1 MSRIDAAKMNR
12 VHGRLAVGPGALIDS
27 DILALARNYKRN
39 VATRFKLLAEGEIK
53 HIQAR
58 ELFASVKLDG
68 QLHFLY
74 RDRQECFLF
83 NASGRVV
90 TGLALLDDAEG
101 ALAARDSVVLIGEL
115 YYRREEE
122 RSRVYKVTAALGSE
136 AQDKADGLAFAAF
149 DLLVL
154 NGESCARNGFAR
166 NQALLAELV
175 PASGPFH
182 RVAQEPVDAK
192 TLALKFRDWVR
203 EAGEEGVVAVA
214 PETHVVYKIKP
225 RHDVR
230 AVVVGYTERPDEP
243 GAVRVLLVALMRP
256 DGSLQILSRVGTG
269 FDDEQRRELFDRL
282 APGAAPSRYK
292 ETDGNH
298 TLFTM
303 VRPELVI
310 EMAFHDLITES
321 GTGKPQIKAVL
332 EYRDDTG
339 YQALLPEPF
348 VALLGPVFR
357 RTLDEMVP
365 SPDEIALTQ
374 LAEYVDL
381 GNLSTA
387 ARHLELSGSLVLRR
401 EVFKKTMKGLTSVRK
416 FISWKTNKEDLDP
429 DFPPYVFCFV
439 DYSPGRQDPLQRVVR
454 VAHSEEAIEGVF
466 ERFKAEEVKRGWA
479 AA

>member
-12 VHGRLAVGPGALIDS
+12 VHGRLEVGPGALIDS

-39 VATRFKLLAEGEIK
+39 VATRFKLLAEGDIK

-58 ELFASVKLDG
+58 GLFASVKLDG

-74 RDRQECFLF
+74 RDAEECFLF
-83 NASGRVV
+83 NANGRVV
-90 TGLALLDDAEG
+90 TGLALLDEAER
-101 ALAARDSVVLIGEL
+101 ALAGLDSVVLIGEL
-115 YYRREEE
+115 YYRAEGE

-136 AQDKADGLAFAAF
+136 AEYKADGLAFAAF
-149 DLLVL
+149 DLLLL
-154 NGESCARNGFAR
+154 NGEHCARNGFER
-166 NQALLAELV
+166 NQELLAEHV
-175 PASGPFH
+175 PESGAIH
-182 RVAQEPVDAK
+182 RVAQEPVDPKAL
-192 TLALKFRDWVR
+192 TLKFRDWVR

-214 PETHVVYKIKP
+214 PETHVIYKIKP

-256 DGSLQILSRVGTG
+256 DGSLQVLSRVGTG
-269 FDDEQRRELFDRL
+269 FDDEQRRALFDRL
-282 APGAAPSRYK
+282 APSVVPSQYK

-298 TLFTM
+298 ILFTM

-310 EMAFHDLITES
+310 EMAFHDLIMES

-332 EYRDDTG
+332 TYSAETG
-339 YQALLPEPF
+339 YEALLPEPF
-348 VALLGPVFR
+348 VALLGPVFK
-357 RTLDEMVP
+357 RTLDDTTP
-365 SPDEIALTQ
+365 SPEELALTQ

-381 GNLSTA
+381 GNLRTP
-387 ARHLELSGSLVLRR
+387 ARHLELADSRILRR

-416 FISWKTNKEDLDP
+416 FISWKTNKEDLDA

-439 DYSPGRQDPLQRVVR
+439 DYSPGRQDPLKRVVR
-454 VAHSEEAIEGVF
+454 IAHSEEAIDSVF
-466 ERFKAEEVKRGWA
+466 ERYKAEEVKRGWA